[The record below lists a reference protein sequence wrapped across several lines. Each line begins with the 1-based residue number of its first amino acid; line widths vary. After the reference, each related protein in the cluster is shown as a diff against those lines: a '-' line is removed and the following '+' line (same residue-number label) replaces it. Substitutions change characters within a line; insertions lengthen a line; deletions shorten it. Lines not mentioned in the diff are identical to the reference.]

1 MPNPPGTLFVVATPI
16 GNLEDLTFRG
26 LRTLKEVDLIAA
38 EDTRRTSNLL
48 AHYAIRKP
56 VVSLREHNE
65 AIQGPRL
72 VGRMLAGE
80 SIALVT
86 DAGTPGISDPGAGFV
101 AAARAAGLRVIPIP
115 GCSAVVTALSA
126 SGVPAGSFLFAGYP
140 PATGAARQKW
150 FDELREERRPI
161 VLFEAPHRIR
171 RTLVEVKFNWPNSQI
186 VVCREL
192 TKMNEELVDCTN
204 GTGAVAERGEFVIV
218 LGATSDINPPDA
230 ADDDMARL
238 FGLLTSNP
246 SVEPLDRAAAFE
258 IIALRFK
265 LDPSVVKKRIK
276 KATIMAKRSA
286 DSSA

>member
-48 AHYAIRKP
+48 SHYAIRKP

-65 AIQGPRL
+65 AIEGPRL

-126 SGVPAGSFLFAGYP
+126 SGFPAGSFLFAGYP

-171 RTLVEVKFNWPNSQI
+171 RTLAEARSNWLNRQI
-186 VVCREL
+186 IACREL
-192 TKMNEELVDCTN
+192 TKINEELVNCTN
-204 GTGAVAERGEFVIV
+204 TEPAVTERGEFVLV
-218 LGATSDINPPDA
+218 LGASSEIAEAPA
-230 ADDDMARL
+230 ADDDMVRL
-238 FGLLTSNP
+238 FGLLTSNA
-246 SVEPLDRAAAFE
+246 SIEPIDRAEAFE
-258 IIALRFK
+258 IIARRFK
-265 LDPSVVKKRIK
+265 LDPSVVRKRIK
-276 KATIMAKRSA
+276 KATILAKRLANSPA
-286 DSSA
+286 